1 MKLRIEIADDL
12 AENEIVIRCREI
24 DDEIQRL
31 QRVISETASDR
42 QQMLFYQEEKEC
54 YLSLQKILFFE
65 TSGNTL
71 EAHTAEDVFTVK
83 YRLYELERM
92 LPSYFMRVSKSTILN
107 VREVYSITKSLT
119 ASSLVE
125 FQGTHK
131 KVYVSRNY
139 YKALKA
145 MLDHVMCRSYLHE
158 S

>member
-71 EAHTAEDVFTVK
+71 EAHTAEDVFNVK

-139 YKALKA
+139 YKALKT